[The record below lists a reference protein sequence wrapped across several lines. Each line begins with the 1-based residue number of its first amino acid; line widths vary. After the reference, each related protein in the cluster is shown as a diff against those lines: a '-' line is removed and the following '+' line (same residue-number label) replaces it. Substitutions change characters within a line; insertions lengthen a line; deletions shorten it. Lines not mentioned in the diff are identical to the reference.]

1 MASAGC
7 HCGPCETRPCDFRRS
22 QKISPWARYPDII
35 ARLYTSV
42 SVNITAGTRLG
53 RYEIRSKI
61 GEGGMGEVY
70 VAQDTEL
77 DRKIAI
83 KLRSEKFSEDEDK
96 LNPFEQEARVTSA
109 LDHPNILTIFDI
121 GNHEGSAFIVAELL
135 EGEELRDRLK
145 HGEVPQCQMSQEES
159 N

>member
-1 MASAGC
+1 MTA
-7 HCGPCETRPCDFRRS
+7 TFRLKAVL
-22 QKISPWARYPDII
+22 QTNELMTLD
-35 ARLYTSV
+35 
-42 SVNITAGTRLG
+42 AGTRLG

-70 VAQDTEL
+70 LAQDTEL
-77 DRKIAI
+77 YRKVAI
-83 KLRSEKFSEDEDK
+83 KLRSEKFSKDEDK
-96 LNPFEQEARVTSA
+96 LNRFEQEARVTSA

-121 GNHEGSAFIVAELL
+121 GNHDGSAFIVAELL